1 MSATIDDRIVSLEF
15 DNDQFEK
22 GVGESLTTL
31 EKLKESLKMDDA
43 AKNLS
48 AITDASKKVDLSTIS
63 DSVDQLSDRF
73 STLRMVGLMALSN
86 IVDGVMGMAKKVGS
100 ALMAPFNQIKTGGWS
115 RAMNIED
122 AKFQLEGLGVAWN
135 EVYDDI
141 DYAVSG
147 TAYGLDAAAKACS
160 QLTASGVEAG
170 DAMKSA
176 LRGISGVAAMTNTS
190 YEEISPIFTTV
201 AGQGKL
207 MTMQLRQLE
216 SRGLNAAASLGQ
228 ALGKTEAEIRD
239 MVTHGE
245 ISFDMFASAMDEA
258 FGEHAKDANKTFA
271 GALSNVKA
279 ALSRIG
285 AEFAT
290 PFIHSAIPVLNAV
303 RNMINAIKGNMGDV
317 FSIFERLSTV
327 IGDVLA
333 KKINNIT
340 NFLKNDFTGLK
351 NFSNGLYIIMTGI
364 VRIAKTIAEA
374 FSSVFTG
381 STGDRVNSMVVGFE
395 KLAKALYPTDEA
407 LRGFKTVLVAL
418 FSVIKAVGTAIG
430 WLVTH
435 IGGPLL
441 KATARVVEFIFTIIG
456 KLGNLISMVVD
467 VVRNLTDFDGVVKAL
482 KDHGIDLG
490 DKVDKLRI
498 IFDKVKSAVQ
508 TAGRVIT
515 SALKGIGI
523 ALAAIIATPIY
534 LLYAAFQK
542 LVSLDWSRLVAAL
555 TNAKNLVIQLFEK
568 ARQLEIVRNVV
579 DGITTAF
586 FTLVGGIAYV
596 GNAIKEFFIKLA
608 DGEITLDTIKEKLES
623 IPDVF
628 KAVGQ
633 KMKSNLLTNTIFPRI
648 QKIFGTVGTTISG
661 WVKGLKESLEGLT
674 PAKVMLVAFSLAIT
688 SFAITANKVS
698 KSVIGL
704 VDGMSEGIEK
714 LTAYFTKQKS
724 PLDKFKEAILT
735 VTTAIA
741 GLALAMK
748 LISTIPN
755 LKEVAIVL
763 GAFVVIMSMLPLII
777 AGLSKIL
784 HIKTDMKGF
793 VQNMALF
800 SIAVATLSGALLILS
815 KVPAEGIMKKIG
827 VLTILMAEL
836 IGATILLSEFG
847 PQGISG
853 ALGMVGF
860 ALAILA
866 LGHVLQKLNG
876 IDLAGIQG
884 SWKEITAIILGM
896 AVFCRALG
904 SVGIALFTGA
914 IAFILA
920 AKLFANKLEDL
931 GEVFKETGAVIAKP
945 VEALKIA
952 IATVFLNFDEICK
965 TIYEEAA
972 KLGALKTGLLIAS
985 IVGIIAAFVAIGKK
999 VTGAVHFLVSNGKSF
1014 KQMALGVAMLAATV
1028 AALVYF
1034 AKQVSAWIK
1043 EDPGMIQ
1050 AMEYLAAGLVV
1061 VGTIAA
1067 VLVGL
1072 SGKADE
1078 GSLKAVKKLFTSLG
1092 FVMLSMAAFMA
1103 ITGDLD
1109 EAQWKRANTSLM
1121 WTLVIVGIFATLISA
1136 IDAIV
1141 SNGNAKSTF
1150 GRFAGITLIFG
1161 AVLGA
1166 LAGLMIVLN
1175 DEDDYMRMFAAVG
1188 AITILLLSLAYM
1200 FQSVGKI
1207 RVGTASKPIWAL
1219 VGMAISIAGAI
1230 ALLSKFLP
1238 DNGYV
1243 GKIAALSVAMVT
1255 VLGALVL
1262 IAGAIT
1268 HFAKD
1273 KRFSVTEKSAKTL
1286 NVAFKGIGELILG
1299 LLVVAASLA
1308 LLQNA
1313 NPAQLAQTAIIL
1325 TAVLLALVG
1334 LFALVKVISDKVPG
1348 DASKALKPLLA
1359 LTGIFAILSLVMAA
1373 LSVVGVDAGSM
1384 LQNSQVLMLALT
1396 ELIGL
1401 VALITV
1407 IGKMTSG
1414 GIGGTAVL
1422 VQLVAL
1428 VGIFT
1433 LLSVVMM
1440 AMSVVGV
1447 DAKAMLKNSQVVMLA
1462 LAELVA
1468 VAALLNVIGMM
1479 TVGGIGGMTVL
1490 AQLAALVLIFAA
1502 LSAVMMAMSI
1512 VGVDAKTML
1521 KNSQVIMLVL
1531 TELVAIIA
1539 ILNVIGMMTVGGI
1552 GGGVVLAQL
1561 AGLVL
1566 IFGVLSVIAVVLNAL
1581 DAEGLLKK
1589 TQIMILVMTEL
1600 VTLLT
1605 VMALITKIP
1614 GVSGGDLAA
1623 AAASILLLSAALIP
1637 LAAALLMLEGVQFD
1651 QLKGGLLGIAAGLGI
1666 LLAAGALAGVV
1677 SGGLKTLAIVV
1688 AALGVACLAAGAGVL
1703 LFANGVQKL
1712 AATTPSQLESLISTV
1727 RGFFTALG
1735 QGVAAG
1741 LRAIISVV
1749 IDGIK
1754 AIKLAAVN
1762 EARGFVPDLIK
1773 ALFSSGG
1780 AEAAAAKS
1788 GASIGNAW
1796 VQGFRNS
1803 KLGWHS
1809 PPEIIDQFKADVA
1822 TGIQDGKSVNDA
1834 FMDAARTAG
1843 NSFAEELTGT
1853 LGGFDLNSLGS
1864 GMAGD
1869 LFSGLLSGSADGIG
1883 NWQVMLDGALNYF
1896 NHASKQ
1902 MQNSIAGLGTL
1913 SDFAYQQQEKVASL
1927 RVKISQAQA
1936 EVAKWDS
1943 YSSSTS
1949 TNSMYTSGYAAK
1961 KYLEAKDNLDAL
1973 NQEMQ
1978 DLTTTTA
1985 ETTVETDKFTTS
1997 LGGVGGAAKNAT
2009 TELHD
2014 SLKSTL
2020 ESQMN
2025 IFDKF
2030 EAKAAMSKDELLAN
2044 MKSQIDGMTSW
2055 AANMDKLSTMGIDKG
2070 LYQKLA
2076 EMGPQG
2082 AQYVGAFA
2090 SMTAEE
2096 MARANDMW
2104 AQSLV
2109 LPGNIAGQITQSWSG
2124 ISTDMVNGLSA
2135 GWTDS
2140 EGVFHD
2146 AVLLTSQ
2153 GVQKDFKE
2161 DNGIASP
2168 SRVYR
2173 EMGYNIIS
2181 GLRFGIWD
2189 NHELAVGA
2197 IRRVSQM
2204 MVATAKEGLDAD
2216 VQFRPIGAAVVEG
2229 LISGI
2234 SDKENE
2240 LYTKLE
2246 QIVKKIEE
2254 TLKSANKGLDINS
2267 PSKKMIP
2274 IGSAVTEGLAVGVDK
2289 GWSVLDDSLTTV
2301 ADKTIS
2307 SMKYTI
2313 ATIASTIQDG
2323 IEDPV
2328 ITPVL
2333 DLSQVQAGVRT
2344 INSSFSASQ
2353 AFGAQSALSS
2363 LQNGE
2368 YVGNGNVIF
2377 NQNNYSPKA
2386 LSRIEIYRDTRNLFA
2401 QAKGALS

>member
-48 AITDASKKVDLSTIS
+48 AISDASKKVDLSTIS

-86 IVDGVMGMAKKVGS
+86 IVDSVMGMAKKVGS

-122 AKFQLEGLGVAWN
+122 AKFQLEGLGVAWK
-135 EVYDDI
+135 EVADDI

-147 TAYGLDAAAKACS
+147 TAYGLDAAAKAAS
-160 QLTASGVEAG
+160 QLTASGVKSG

-176 LRGISGVAAMTNTS
+176 LRGISGVAAMANSS

-216 SRGLNAAASLGQ
+216 NRGLNAAATLGQ
-228 ALGKTEAEIRD
+228 ALGKTEQEIRD

-245 ISFDMFASAMDEA
+245 ISFDMFAKAMDDA

-333 KKINNIT
+333 KKINRVT
-340 NFLKNDFTGLK
+340 DFLKNDFTGLK

-364 VRIAKTIAEA
+364 VRIAKTVAEA
-374 FSSVFTG
+374 FSTVFNG
-381 STGDRVNSMVVGFE
+381 STGDRVNSMAVGFE

-407 LRGFKTVLVAL
+407 LRGFRTVLVAL

-430 WLVTH
+430 WLVSH

-467 VVRNLTDFDGVVKAL
+467 VVRNLTDFDGIVKAL
-482 KDHGIDLG
+482 KDHGVDLG

-508 TAGRVIT
+508 NAGRVIT

-534 LLYAAFQK
+534 LLYTAFQK

-586 FTLVGGIAYV
+586 FALVGGIAYV

-608 DGEITLDTIKEKLES
+608 NGEITLDTIKEKLES

-763 GAFVVIMSMLPLII
+763 GSFVIIMSMLPLII

-800 SIAVATLSGALLILS
+800 SLAVATLSGALLILS
-815 KVPAEGIMKKIG
+815 KVPAEGLLAKIG
-827 VLTILMAEL
+827 VLTILMVEL

-931 GEVFKETGAVIAKP
+931 GEVFKETGAIIAKP

-965 TIYEEAA
+965 TIAEEAK
-972 KLGALKTGLLIAS
+972 KLGAVKTVLLIAS

-999 VTGAVHFLVSNGKSF
+999 VTDAVHFLVSNGKSF

-1050 AMEYLAAGLVV
+1050 SMEYLAAGLIV
-1061 VGTIAA
+1061 VGTVAA

-1121 WTLVIVGIFATLISA
+1121 WTLIIIGIFSVIITT
-1136 IDAIV
+1136 IDALV
-1141 SNGNAKSTF
+1141 SAGDAKSTF

-1188 AITILLLSLAYM
+1188 AITLLLLSLAYM

-1230 ALLSKFLP
+1230 AILSKFLP

-1273 KRFSVTEKSAKTL
+1273 KRFSVTERSSKTL
-1286 NVAFKGIGELILG
+1286 NVAFKSIGELALS

-1348 DASKALKPLLA
+1348 DASKSIKPLLA
-1359 LTGIFAILSLVMAA
+1359 LTGIFAA
-1373 LSVVGVDAGSM
+1373 LA
-1384 LQNSQVLMLALT
+1384 
-1396 ELIGL
+1396 
-1401 VALITV
+1401 
-1407 IGKMTSG
+1407 
-1414 GIGGTAVL
+1414 
-1422 VQLVAL
+1422 
-1428 VGIFT
+1428 
-1433 LLSVVMM
+1433 VVMI
-1440 AMSVVGV
+1440 ALNQFGG
-1447 DAKAMLKNSQVVMLA
+1447 DAATMLKNSQVVMLVLLE
-1462 LAELVA
+1462 LAGIV
-1468 VAALLNVIGMM
+1468 ALLNVIAMIPGTGTGVLLQLAGLTAIFAALALVMVIIAK
-1479 TVGGIGGMTVL
+1479 VGGDATTMLKNSQVIMLVL
-1490 AQLAALVLIFAA
+1490 LELAAILALLNVIALIPGTGAGVLLQLAGLTLIFAA
-1502 LSAVMMAMSI
+1502 LAAVMVIMARI
-1512 VGVDAKTML
+1512 GGDAKTML

-1531 TELVAIIA
+1531 VELTAILA
-1539 ILNVIGMMTVGGI
+1539 LLNVIALIPGNAVGA
-1552 GGGVVLAQL
+1552 LLQL
-1561 AGLVL
+1561 AGLTL
-1566 IFGVLSVIAVVLNAL
+1566 IFGVLSVIATVLNSL
-1581 DAEGLLKK
+1581 DLNGLLAK

-1600 VTLLT
+1600 VALLT
-1605 VMALITKIP
+1605 VMSLITIIP
-1614 GVSGGDLAA
+1614 GVSGGGMLAA
-1623 AAASILLLSAALIP
+1623 ATSILVMSAALIP
-1637 LAAALLMLEGVQFD
+1637 LAAALLMLEGVQFS
-1651 QLKGGLLGIAAGLGI
+1651 QLQGGLLGVAAGLGI
-1666 LLAAGALAGVV
+1666 LLAAGAIAGLV
-1677 SGGLKTLAIVV
+1677 SGGLTALSIAIV
-1688 AALGVACLAAGAGVL
+1688 ALGVGCLAAGAGVL
-1703 LFANGVQKL
+1703 LFANGIEKL
-1712 AATTPSQLESLISTV
+1712 AATTPSQLEALTSTV

-1735 QGVAAG
+1735 QGIAAG
-1741 LRAIISVV
+1741 LQAIISVV
-1749 IDGIK
+1749 VAGIK
-1754 AIKLAAVN
+1754 AIKEAAIN
-1762 EARGFVPDLIK
+1762 EARGFVPDLIS
-1773 ALFSSGG
+1773 ALFNTGG
-1780 AEAAAAKS
+1780 VEAAAVKS
-1788 GASIGNAW
+1788 GASIGNSW
-1796 VQGFRNS
+1796 VKGFRNS

-1809 PPEIIDQFKADVA
+1809 PPEIIKQFFADAV
-1822 TGIQDGKSVNDA
+1822 TGVTQDGKSFSQA
-1834 FMDAARTAG
+1834 MSDAATTAG
-1843 NSFAEELTGT
+1843 NSFSEELTGT
-1853 LGGFDLNSLGS
+1853 LGNFDLGSLGD

-1869 LFSGLLSGSADGIG
+1869 LMDGFLHQESLGLG
-1883 NWQVMLDGALNYF
+1883 NAESMLDSALNYF
-1896 NHASKQ
+1896 SHKTKE
-1902 MQNSIAGLGTL
+1902 MQNSIGGLGTL
-1913 SDFAYQQQEKVASL
+1913 ADFAYQQGEKVAAQN
-1927 RVKISQAQA
+1927 VKLAAAQKELEFYAQKQAQFGRNSLYG
-1936 EVAKWDS
+1936 AKYQEAFNNVRNLEKAMNETGESADTAATGLDN
-1943 YSSSTS
+1943 YSRAVGGAGTASKNAT
-1949 TNSMYTSGYAAK
+1949 
-1961 KYLEAKDNLDAL
+1961 
-1973 NQEMQ
+1973 QEMQ
-1978 DLTTTTA
+1978 
-1985 ETTVETDKFTTS
+1985 ESIQK
-1997 LGGVGGAAKNAT
+1997 
-2009 TELHD
+2009 
-2014 SLKSTL
+2014 TL

-2030 EAKAAMSKDELLAN
+2030 EAKAAMSKEELLNN
-2044 MKSQIDGMTSW
+2044 MKSQIDGMASW

-2082 AQYVGAFA
+2082 AQYVGAFVN
-2090 SMTAEE
+2090 MTSEE
-2096 MARANDMW
+2096 MARANEMW

-2109 LPGNIAGQITQSWSG
+2109 LPGDIAGKLTANYQAIGTDVNAGLAAG
-2124 ISTDMVNGLSA
+2124 ISSSQDQPVTA
-2135 GWTDS
+2135 AEETA
-2140 EGVFHD
+2140 D
-2146 AVLLTSQ
+2146 AVTEATKTKFDSH
-2153 GVQKDFKE
+2153 
-2161 DNGIASP
+2161 SP
-2168 SRVYR
+2168 SRVFINIGFWIDVGLAQGILQN
-2173 EMGYNIIS
+2173 MGHVNNAIHTMASVAIS
-2181 GLRFGIWD
+2181 TAR
-2189 NHELAVGA
+2189 NALAPD
-2197 IRRVSQM
+2197 IF
-2204 MVATAKEGLDAD
+2204 K
-2216 VQFRPIGAAVVEG
+2216 PIGA
-2229 LISGI
+2229 GI
-2234 SDKENE
+2234 ADGIQQGIDEKKGGIFA
-2240 LYTKLE
+2240 TLE
-2246 QIVKKIEE
+2246 EIARKAIE
-2254 TLKSANKGLDINS
+2254 TIKSAKALDEHS
-2267 PSKKMIP
+2267 PSHKFMK
-2274 IGSAVTEGLAVGVDK
+2274 IGEYVSEGLAIGIDSKAGMVYD
-2289 GWSVLDDSLTTV
+2289 SVMGLSDQAV
-2301 ADKTIS
+2301 EA
-2307 SMKYTI
+2307 MKYTVASI
-2313 ATIASTIQDG
+2313 AAEIND

-2333 DLSQVQAGVRT
+2333 DLSKVQAGVRT
-2344 INSSFSASQ
+2344 INSSFSASR
-2353 AFGAQSALSS
+2353 AGIGASQLGN